1 MMNLKTKTIILLSFF
16 IIILV
21 GLFTQAPIPQRLDYH
36 QFADQS
42 HLLDIPH
49 FGDVVTN
56 LIFIVIGLI
65 GTGIVWKNKEK
76 IPGFKSWLV
85 FFISIFLIGPGS
97 AYYHWNPNNLTLV
110 WDRLPMGVGF
120 MALYINLMI
129 EHMSPKWEK
138 GLLWAC
144 LTGLSSV
151 VVWAIYDDLRFYYW
165 VQFSSIFTIP
175 MILLFFK
182 SSQPYRA
189 GYFWCFLL
197 YFLSKV
203 TETFDKNI
211 YEISNETV
219 SGHNLK
225 HLLAGVGIGF
235 LIRMIKLRL
244 EEKSTSIK
252 SY

>member
-1 MMNLKTKTIILLSFF
+1 MINLKTKSIILLSFF
-16 IIILV
+16 VILLV
-21 GLFTQAPIPQRLDYH
+21 GIFTKPPIPQRLDYH
-36 QFADQS
+36 QFADQT
-42 HLLDIPH
+42 LLFNVPH
-49 FGDVVTN
+49 FGDVSTN
-56 LIFIVIGLI
+56 LIFIVIGLM

-76 IPGFKSWLV
+76 IQGFKCWFV

-120 MALYINLMI
+120 MALYIILMI
-129 EHMSPKWEK
+129 EHLSPDWEK

-144 LTGLSSV
+144 VTGLSSV
-151 VVWAIYDDLRFYYW
+151 VVWAIYDDLRFYFW

-175 MILLFFK
+175 VILLFFK
-182 SSQPYRA
+182 STLPFRS
-189 GYFWCFLL
+189 GYFWCFLF

-203 TETFDKNI
+203 TESFDKKI
-211 YEISNETV
+211 YEISHETV

-235 LIRMIKLRL
+235 LIRMIRLRL
-244 EEKSTSIK
+244 KAKSTSTE
-252 SY
+252 S